1 MDHPVQEKPLY
12 VVLLLRKYPYVCLI
26 GTPSSQLLLSSI
38 LNHESYSHARLLEI
52 NSHSLFSKWFSE
64 SGKLVQRLFHS
75 ITELV
80 EEEDS
85 FVVVLIGIHI
95 LSTYLP

>member
-1 MDHPVQEKPLY
+1 MSCSCSENIHTFV
-12 VVLLLRKYPYVCLI
+12 
-26 GTPSSQLLLSSI
+26 SSVGHLHNFLLSPH

-85 FVVVLIGIHI
+85 FVVVLIGILF
-95 LSTYLP
+95 LSTHT